1 MKKFYTYIFIT
12 LFSVTISYAEIPV
25 IVISAGKAIQ
35 SKGTVGSDVTV
46 IDRKIIE
53 NSNHLY
59 VGDLLDDE
67 ILGSNFSRTGGEG
80 SNALTQIR
88 GLPKR
93 YTTIYIDGVKMSDPS
108 TPDNAYYLNNL
119 TTNSVERIEV
129 LKGSQSSLY
138 GSGAIG
144 GTINI
149 FTKKPT
155 KDTTT
160 KTVSLNLGSN
170 NSKGTSFSFGKSYNN
185 QELSLIHI

>member
-1 MKKFYTYIFIT
+1 MNKLYTYIFI
-12 LFSVTISYAEIPV
+12 LIFSVVTSKAEIPV

-35 SKGTVGSDVTV
+35 SKSAVGSDVTV
-46 IDRKIIE
+46 IDRREIE

-59 VGDLLDDE
+59 VGDLLDE
-67 ILGSNFSRTGGEG
+67 QILGSNFSRTGGEG
-80 SNALTQIR
+80 TNALTQVR

-93 YTTIYIDGVKMSDPS
+93 YTTIYVDGVKMSDPS

-138 GSGAIG
+138 GSGAIA

-149 FTKKPT
+149 FTKKPVKNTET
-155 KDTTT
+155 KS
-160 KTVSLNLGSN
+160 VSVNLGSN
-170 NSKGTSFSFGKSYNN
+170 NSKGASFSLW
-185 QELSLIHI
+185 QIV